1 MFWWISLCKLISNY
15 PSFLS
20 PHRRGGIRRWLG
32 TSLPTGRVRVVALL
46 LAWRFGSRS
55 CFAPLRKFQQP
66 ISYVRP
72 RYARVAAS
80 ARVAGYPRVV
90 IYPCVAEYPCVSG
103 YPCIAEYPRV
113 VIYPCL
119 TLMAQVFLFLDVAAQ
134 VAFLHA
140 SKIPQRPN
148 AVERSAVVL
157 DAVLFQ

>member
-20 PHRRGGIRRWLG
+20 PHRRGGIRQWLC
-32 TSLPTGRVRVVALL
+32 TSLRTGRVRVVAFL

-55 CFAPLRKFQQP
+55 
-66 ISYVRP
+66 
-72 RYARVAAS
+72 
-80 ARVAGYPRVV
+80 
-90 IYPCVAEYPCVSG
+90 
-103 YPCIAEYPRV
+103 
-113 VIYPCL
+113 CL

>member
-20 PHRRGGIRRWLG
+20 PHRRGGIRQWLC
-32 TSLPTGRVRVVALL
+32 TSLRTGRVRVVAFL

-55 CFAPLRKFQQP
+55 CFAPLRKFQQS

-72 RYARVAAS
+72 RYSRVAAS
-80 ARVAGYPRVV
+80 ARV
-90 IYPCVAEYPCVSG
+90 
-103 YPCIAEYPRV
+103 AEYPRV